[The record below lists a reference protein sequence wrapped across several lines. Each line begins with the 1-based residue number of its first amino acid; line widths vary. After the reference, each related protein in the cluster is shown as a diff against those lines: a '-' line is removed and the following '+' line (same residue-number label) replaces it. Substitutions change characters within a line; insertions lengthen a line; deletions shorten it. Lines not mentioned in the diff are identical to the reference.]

1 MLAVASSSQN
11 VSFYS
16 VQYVQNFAFG
26 FFLWNSRRR
35 KNFRNKNAHKCY
47 KTDFVGHCRDSV
59 KPEDFFVGAEFFE
72 DREMEIVDAAL
83 AFAAECKAEE
93 YLARCEQC
101 RAGLEK
107 KLFQKSHSKQSIK
120 QALDYLEEKNLLN
133 DLRFSEI
140 WLRNHIITKP
150 QGRIRLLKEL
160 ISRGIKTGDAKKAVD
175 DFFKVNDEIQL
186 CHRAYKK
193 ALKSGKKDEKL
204 IKYLMDSGFSYKLI
218 LSVADEE

>member
-1 MLAVASSSQN
+1 
-11 VSFYS
+11 
-16 VQYVQNFAFG
+16 
-26 FFLWNSRRR
+26 
-35 KNFRNKNAHKCY
+35 
-47 KTDFVGHCRDSV
+47 
-59 KPEDFFVGAEFFE
+59 
-72 DREMEIVDAAL
+72 MEIVDAAL

-120 QALDYLEEKNLLN
+120 QALDYLEEKKLLN

-150 QGRIRLLKEL
+150 QERIRLLREL

-186 CHRAYKK
+186 CRIAYKK

>member
-1 MLAVASSSQN
+1 MRISAIKQTSSDI
-11 VSFYS
+11 VEIATDGGS
-16 VQYVQNFAFG
+16 VFFVRFAF
-26 FFLWNSRRR
+26 L
-35 KNFRNKNAHKCY
+35 
-47 KTDFVGHCRDSV
+47 DSI

-150 QGRIRLLKEL
+150 QGRIRLLREL

-186 CHRAYKK
+186 CRRAYKK